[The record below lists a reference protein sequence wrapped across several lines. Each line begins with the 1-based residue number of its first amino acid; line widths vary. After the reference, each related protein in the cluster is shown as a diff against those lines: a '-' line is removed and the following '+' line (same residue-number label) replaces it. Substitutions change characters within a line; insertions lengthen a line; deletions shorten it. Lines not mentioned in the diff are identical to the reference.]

1 MRRCPVHIDGDTV
14 RNRRDQQ
21 IEARCPIFLIL
32 DRAIGEPPLSVGVD
46 RGGKGMTCFAFI
58 EAGRAGAT
66 TVGVL
71 DRKSVVEGKGWSV
84 RLDISGGRIN
94 KKKTNK

>member
-1 MRRCPVHIDGDTV
+1 MLGGPVHIDGVPV

-58 EAGRAGAT
+58 EAGLAGAT
-66 TVGVL
+66 QVGLFKPVE
-71 DRKSVVEGKGWSV
+71 RKPTFSK
-84 RLDISGGRIN
+84 
-94 KKKTNK
+94 